1 MFETGDARGL
11 LRVTIKSQQDSCLYV
26 KERVR
31 LRIKGRVQ
39 GVFFRATARDVA
51 RKLGLTGFVKNLS
64 DGNTVLAEAQGPT
77 DKIQEFIKWC
87 HQGPPAA
94 RVDEVI
100 VERIS
105 PIEDEPSFEVR
116 YY

>member
-1 MFETGDARGL
+1 M
-11 LRVTIKSQQDSCLYV
+11 

-31 LRIKGRVQ
+31 LNIKGRVQ
-39 GVFFRATARDVA
+39 GVFFRASARDVA
-51 RKLGLTGFVKNLS
+51 RKLGLTGFVKNLP
-64 DGNTVLAEAQGPT
+64 DGNTVLAEAQGPA

-94 RVDEVI
+94 RVDNVT

-105 PIEDEPSFEVR
+105 PIEGESTFEVR